1 MKRNIKSLFLK
12 ARYLNEEYKETKELF
27 DKHYIEFFKELDI
40 FIKENN
46 IEGITVKLPDENKES
61 AAVQVFE
68 DKPPDDETVKDAE
81 DIPVEPKNTASE
93 ELKKLYRK
101 IAMITHPDKHPK
113 HISEDKR
120 REMVGI
126 YNRSTNAIRSGD
138 LFCLLDAATE
148 LYLDIPELS
157 DKDLLDL
164 KTKCV
169 EFENSIKEMKN
180 TYPWAWASLSEEEQR
195 KNILNRFFEAKGCKV
210 N

>member
-81 DIPVEPKNTASE
+81 DIPVEPKNAASE

-101 IAMITHPDKHPK
+101 IAIITHPDKHPK

-120 REMVGI
+120 REMIDI
-126 YNRSTNAIRSGD
+126 YNKSTEAMSNGD
-138 LFCLLDAATE
+138 VFSILDAASKLYIDLPEVGGNE
-148 LYLDIPELS
+148 LDSIR
-157 DKDLLDL
+157 DKCLA
-164 KTKCV
+164 
-169 EFENSIKEMKN
+169 FENDIKTMKN
-180 TYPWAWASLSEEEQR
+180 TYIWAWSLSDEQG
-195 KNILNRFFEAKGCKV
+195 KQNCLISFLNNNLGNKL
-210 N
+210 